1 MRITRKA
8 VIALSLILAGGFL
21 IWWAGISA
29 PKKELVIKKRL
40 GEDIY
45 TTQIIP
51 LYEVYYKWD
60 GKVQEDPWWV
70 ILKTS
75 KAGAEWKVVQLKDI
89 HATTDPEEILKHVM
103 RFDSKWVNGYQF
115 SAQPSRYQI
124 ILLLLSIQPLFSEEK
139 DIFYNILDE
148 VEEFEKPE
156 K

>member
-1 MRITRKA
+1 MRMTRKA
-8 VIALSLILAGGFL
+8 VIALSLIVAGGFL

-60 GKVQEDPWWV
+60 GKVQDDPWWV

-75 KAGAEWKVVQLKDI
+75 KTGAEWKVVQLKDMR
-89 HATTDPEEILKHVM
+89 TTTEAEEILKHAM
-103 RFDSKWVNGYQF
+103 RFDSRWVNGYKL
-115 SAQPSRYQI
+115 STQPSRYQT
-124 ILLLLSIQPLFSEEK
+124 ILLFLSIQPLFSEER
-139 DIFYNILDE
+139 DVFYQLLNEI
-148 VEEFEKPE
+148 EELEKPQ